1 MPGRDNYKS
10 VYTIALELDA
20 LKENNQEFIRKNTPV
35 SPHQFKALIELFE
48 AYINTKEMGH

>member
-10 VYTIALELDA
+10 VYTIAFELDA